1 MENKDILKESD
12 IKNCTSYYFDD
23 INLVMDQNG
32 DFGFSDILSN
42 EKLHKENKIQKKK
55 KKIHCISYKTS
66 MAENHCILSSTK

>member
-12 IKNCTSYYFDD
+12 IKNCTCYYFDD

-42 EKLHKENKIQKKK
+42 EKLHKENKMQKKK
-55 KKIHCISYKTS
+55 KIIHCISYKTS
-66 MAENHCILSSTK
+66 MAENQRILSSTK

>member
-1 MENKDILKESD
+1 MLQITLRKFGINTIVKMENKDILKESD

-55 KKIHCISYKTS
+55 
-66 MAENHCILSSTK
+66 

>member
-55 KKIHCISYKTS
+55 KKFIAFH
-66 MAENHCILSSTK
+66 TKLQWLKIIAY

>member
-42 EKLHKENKIQKKK
+42 EKLHKENNTKK
-55 KKIHCISYKTS
+55 KKIIHYISYKTS